1 MEVTAAKQTVK
12 SIVRFTIVFGLILY
26 FTTLPELVKNIVGI
40 IIFIVVCILMAI
52 YLIQCIYQDHKD
64 MNRWKS

>member
-12 SIVRFTIVFGLILY
+12 SILRFIIVFGLILY

-52 YLIQCIYQDHKD
+52 YLIQCICQDNKD
-64 MNRWKS
+64 MNRWK